1 MASYSYVKF
10 QRGTLT
16 AFNNLRAKDPD
27 TLYFI
32 YADANNQYGSL
43 YLGDKLISGGEV
55 TVVSS
60 SLADLTDTS
69 LSSVQDG
76 QILVYDSSTSKWKNF
91 DLATAIQNAGI
102 ETGNKVNNIIP
113 EDGQSDGEALAGI
126 TEPSIGDIA
135 FIGDNI
141 YIYNGEEWKQISGVS
156 QESSGLRYWTA
167 ENIYPSMLPGTG
179 LTTAAQN
186 KYDQY
191 RAEAIT
197 RAEFYAWFG
206 VHLNEFDYQINITT
220 RKEDLRSD
228 SLTEPAVDDL
238 VFGPGIV
245 VRPSDYLLAQDYNL
259 KDIYQIVEI
268 RNENSIY
275 LKSLTSYDPYLK
287 QRLINVENL
296 LGVPANDILGDSATG
311 LHAVVAEKVGS
322 DEVAQMIADAVGNLN
337 QLSYQK
343 VNSLNDII
351 LDAED
356 AEKHIYLV
364 PQDPGSEN
372 DGYDEY
378 LVIDGALEKMGQWGV
393 GDLSTLQDEVNN
405 LNQIINGA
413 PASQDQPAVPG
424 LVDQIANLQDI
435 VGDITQLFN
444 YDSEN
449 PTTIVNTINEINERL
464 IWEEMEDPNDGN

>member
-10 QRGTLT
+10 QRGTLA
-16 AFNNLRAKDPD
+16 AFNNLHTKDPN

-55 TVVSS
+55 TVVPSA
-60 SLADLTDTS
+60 LGDLTDTS

-76 QILVYDSSTSKWKNF
+76 QILVYDNSAKMWKNF

-102 ETGNKVNNIIP
+102 ETGNKVNNITP
-113 EDGQSDGEALAGI
+113 EDGQTDEEALAGI
-126 TEPSIGDIA
+126 AGPSAGDIA

-141 YIYNGEEWKQISGVS
+141 YIYDGEEWKQISGIS
-156 QESSGLRYWTA
+156 QESSGLRYWTTDR
-167 ENIYPSMLPGTG
+167 IYPSLQATEG
-179 LTTAAQN
+179 LTPAAIDKFNQLGVGEISIDE
-186 KYDQY
+186 YM
-191 RAEAIT
+191 
-197 RAEFYAWFG
+197 AWFG
-206 VHLNEFDYQINITT
+206 VHINEFNYKIDITT
-220 RKEDLRSD
+220 SRTFLRNNN
-228 SLTEPAVDDL
+228 LTEPAVNDL
-238 VFGPGIV
+238 VFGPGLT
-245 VRPSDYLLAQDYNL
+245 VRTDDYAPIQDDNL
-259 KDIYQIVEI
+259 KDIYQITKIE
-268 RNENSIY
+268 RNSVIY

-296 LGVPANDILGDSATG
+296 LGVPANDILDDSATG
-311 LHAVVAEKVGS
+311 LHAVVAEKITAT
-322 DEVAQMIADAVGNLN
+322 EANELIAAAVGNLN

-364 PQDPGSEN
+364 PQDPSSEN
-372 DGYDEY
+372 DKYDEY

-405 LNQIINGA
+405 LNQVINGI

-424 LVDQIANLQDI
+424 LVDQVANLQNI
-435 VGDITQLFN
+435 IGDITQLFN

-464 IWEEMEDPNDGN
+464 IWGEMEDPNDGN